1 MMIRLLATAGVVWCS
16 AAAGKSSD
24 ISIGQM
30 KKKIEAAG
38 LFTTELLY
46 AARRVAGLTS
56 SRGVRI
62 CSSRSGVSVATFV
75 VVTGRRR
82 WVLGVREELAMIKL
96 IESKLCIID
105 RGGDGG
111 LGEGW

>member
-38 LFTTELLY
+38 LFTIRQANEGRHRPSERESRRTLKPGIQDPQR
-46 AARRVAGLTS
+46 ARN
-56 SRGVRI
+56 
-62 CSSRSGVSVATFV
+62 
-75 VVTGRRR
+75 
-82 WVLGVREELAMIKL
+82 
-96 IESKLCIID
+96 
-105 RGGDGG
+105 
-111 LGEGW
+111 